1 MRRER
6 AQGTIRSRTAIDVID
21 DPAVG
26 VWDNVAPAMT
36 RRFSPLFLLPALSLS
51 LLALAPACK
60 EKTPEIPDAGAVT
73 AAPLEAG
80 PAQIADTS
88 QCPGCQL
95 AAQQAWTFQGIYRDS
110 ACTDPLVQQAPPAC
124 APVPALGSAS
134 VTYVEE
140 VGGRKA
146 GESATVELTEQIAP
160 TAARYRK
167 SGTKCVRADESA
179 VDLTPMGCA
188 GQKVCR
194 DATGAL
200 ACASCRTFPNG
211 CPDFEETRIY
221 AAVNDPQIKKAPGTA
236 AAGGNLARLR
246 QCCAALA
253 AEAKRL
259 GSSPE
264 AGMLNT
270 AAQQCNT
277 LVTAAGPTGTA
288 PELGAIR
295 TALAG
300 RNVPAICAG
309 F

>member
-1 MRRER
+1 M
-6 AQGTIRSRTAIDVID
+6 I
-21 DPAVG
+21 
-26 VWDNVAPAMT
+26 
-36 RRFSPLFLLPALSLS
+36 RRFPLLFLVPALSLFV
-51 LLALAPACK
+51 PACK
-60 EKTPEIPDAGAVT
+60 EKTPEIPDAGLVT
-73 AAPLEAG
+73 AAPVETA
-80 PAQIADTS
+80 PAQITDTS

-95 AAQQAWTFQGIYRDS
+95 AAQAAWAFQGIYRDS

-124 APVPALGSAS
+124 AAVPALGTAS

-146 GESATVELTEQIAP
+146 GETANVELTEQIPP
-160 TAARYRK
+160 TTPRFRK
-167 SGTKCVRADESA
+167 SGTKCVPADESA
-179 VDLTPMGCA
+179 VDLTPVGCA

-200 ACASCRTFPNG
+200 ACANCRTFPNG

-221 AAVNDPQIKKAPGTA
+221 AAVNDPQIKKAPGA
-236 AAGGNLARLR
+236 AGGGGNLARLR

-277 LVTAAGPTGTA
+277 LVAAAGPSGTA

>member
-1 MRRER
+1 M
-6 AQGTIRSRTAIDVID
+6 IPVRS
-21 DPAVG
+21 
-26 VWDNVAPAMT
+26 
-36 RRFSPLFLLPALSLS
+36 LPVRSALVLS
-51 LLALAPACK
+51 ALAALVTVSACK
-60 EKTPEIPDAGAVT
+60 EKPVEIPDAAGLVAPTPTET
-73 AAPLEAG
+73 AAPL
-80 PAQIADTS
+80 ADLS
-88 QCPGCQL
+88 QCVGCQL
-95 AAQQAWTFQGIYRDS
+95 TAQQTWTFQGIFRDE
-110 ACTDPLVQQAPPAC
+110 ACTDPLVQQAPSAC
-124 APVPALGSAS
+124 AAVPALGTAS

-146 GESATVELTEQIAP
+146 GEVANVELTEQIAP
-160 TAARYRK
+160 TATRFRK

-179 VDLTPMGCA
+179 VDLTPFGCA

-194 DATGAL
+194 DASGTL
-200 ACASCRTFPNG
+200 ACAGCRTFPNG
-211 CPDFEETRIY
+211 CPDFEESRIY
-221 AAVNDPQIKKAPGTA
+221 AAVNDPSIKKVAGGGGG
-236 AAGGNLARLR
+236 GGNLARLR

-264 AGMLNT
+264 AGMLNSA
-270 AAQQCNT
+270 AAQCT
-277 LVTAAGPTGTA
+277 ALVTAAGPNGTA

>member
-1 MRRER
+1 MSP
-6 AQGTIRSRTAIDVID
+6 RSSLFPLVI
-21 DPAVG
+21 
-26 VWDNVAPAMT
+26 
-36 RRFSPLFLLPALSLS
+36 SLV
-51 LLALAPACK
+51 ALASCK
-60 EKTPEIPDAGAVT
+60 EKDSGIADAGLVVVAPVDAGA
-73 AAPLEAG
+73 APVAVD
-80 PAQIADTS
+80 PS
-88 QCPGCQL
+88 QCAGCQL
-95 AAQQAWTFQGIYRDS
+95 TAQQSWTFVGIFRDD

-124 APVPALGSAS
+124 AAVPAVGSAS

-146 GESATVELTEQIAP
+146 GEVATVTLTEQIAP
-160 TAARYRK
+160 TAARFRK
-167 SGTKCVRADESA
+167 SGAKCVRADESA

-200 ACASCRTFPNG
+200 ACTNCRTLSNG

-221 AAVNDPQIKKAPGTA
+221 ASVNDPAIKKAGGGA
-236 AAGGNLARLR
+236 GGGGNLARLR
-246 QCCAALA
+246 QCCTALA

-264 AGMLNT
+264 AGLINSA
-270 AAQQCNT
+270 AAQCNA
-277 LVTAAGPTGTA
+277 LVTAAGPSGNA
-288 PELGAIR
+288 PEMGAIR
-295 TALAG
+295 TLLQG